1 MNYKRV
7 EIVWYD
13 IYEVDGWRSA
23 KSLKKHI
30 DKEPKGIVC
39 RTIGY
44 IVLQSAELISLAQTV
59 QERGASDGEMT
70 NFINIP
76 TGIIKEMRDL

>member
-1 MNYKRV
+1 MKKV

-23 KSLKKHI
+23 KSLKKKI
-30 DKEPKGIVC
+30 DKEPRGIVC

-44 IVLQSAELISLAQTV
+44 IVFESPDLISLAQTI
-59 QERGASDGEMT
+59 QERGASGGDMT

-76 TGIIKEMRDL
+76 TGIIKERTDL